1 MSWQNLFN
9 FKCLEFIVTDGYIT
23 MTAHFVDEEWVLQKK
38 ILNFSYMPPPHNG
51 VALSE
56 KLLDLATQWGIE
68 KKLFSLTLDNASAN
82 DVCVNLL
89 KNQLKLRA
97 ALVHDGS
104 LFHVRCCAHILNLI
118 VQDGLKEIDCSVD
131 RIRDFVKYVKGS
143 QVRKVKFTRCVSQ
156 TSLDSKKALVQ
167 DVPTRWNSTYKMLS
181 NALYY
186 RLAFCHLKLSDSNF
200 TCCPT
205 DEEWDKVQ
213 KICKFL
219 KIFYD
224 ATNAFSGSKYP
235 TANLYYPQVWII
247 KLTLDEESKSPDD
260 FMSRIATQMLV
271 KFNKYWSEFNILLAV
286 AVVFDPR
293 YKFQLLEFSYQKL
306 YGVESKELGKV
317 RETLFGLF
325 HEYVNASV
333 TRKTGASSSNS
344 QNSSGSSSKYNSSS
358 LGIEFASNNIFK
370 EFDEF
375 NNFEFSTPAKR
386 TELEMYLDEPKTDRT
401 SNLNVL
407 EYWKS
412 QKFRFPILCKIAR
425 DVLSVPISTVASESA
440 SSLGGRILDQFRSSL
455 SPTIVEALVC
465 TKDWLFGEKE
475 CGADL
480 KLEDLTRDVMALTI
494 RDDAR
499 EENDIEDSSSNIANI
514 GLLAN
519 REEDSPWATC

>member
-1 MSWQNLFN
+1 MDMEYETESGSTPQPQVDVLDSDTDSLEVINDNVEANLEAE
-9 FKCLEFIVTDGYIT
+9 LEIPPANGIKKRKLNAWSSIVTDGYIT

-131 RIRDFVKYVKGS
+131 RIRDCVKYVKGS

-167 DVPTRWNSTYKMLS
+167 DVPTR
-181 NALYY
+181 
-186 RLAFCHLKLSDSNF
+186 
-200 TCCPT
+200 
-205 DEEWDKVQ
+205 
-213 KICKFL
+213 KFA
-219 KIFYD
+219 I
-224 ATNAFSGSKYP
+224 
-235 TANLYYPQVWII
+235 WII

-271 KFNKYWSEFNILLAV
+271 KFNKYWSEFNVLLAV

-306 YGVESKELGKV
+306 YGAGSKELGKV

-344 QNSSGSSSKYNSSS
+344 QNSSGSSSQHNSSS

-440 SSLGGRILDQFRSSL
+440 FSLGGRILDQFRSSL

-494 RDDAR
+494 RDDAS
-499 EENDIEDSSSNIANI
+499 EENAIEDSSSNVAST
-514 GLLAN
+514 GLLAKS
-519 REEDSPWATC
+519 EEDSPWATC